1 MERDLKGIYVHYN
14 KTKGQKGQREIPTL
28 SMKNIGKACK
38 YTVEIHDDKLMI
50 TNGRQKG
57 YHM

>member
-14 KTKGQKGQREIPTL
+14 ETKGQKDQREIPTL